1 MTRMMNRYA
10 VKILRKL
17 GFYTVRELMYFSI
30 ISKFAKLL
38 RLKSDKLLCLDLGCG
53 NGKITKMLSKVC
65 DTIIGIDIRRSN
77 EWVVDVKMDFI
88 VADARKI
95 PLRQES
101 MNLIT
106 VLSLLEHVPKWNE
119 VIAEVSRVLRAVG
132 VAIIQLPNLYFVIEP
147 HTYFPLLGILP
158 KGIRHKIA
166 QLNSSGDLQ
175 FDCTINNVIA
185 TVAQYSLK
193 LVGVY
198 THWHSGYKTFPIMFL
213 VKKMFPPP
221 SWFLILL
228 KNRKR
233 LNGER

>member
-1 MTRMMNRYA
+1 MTRMMYRYA
-10 VKILRKL
+10 VKILSKL
-17 GFYTVRELMYFSI
+17 GFYAVRELTYFSI

-53 NGKITKMLSKVC
+53 NGKITKMSSKVC
-65 DTIIGIDIRRSN
+65 DTIIGIDIKRSN
-77 EWVVDVKMDFI
+77 EWVVNDKMDYI

-119 VIAEVSRVLRAVG
+119 VIAEISRALRAVG

-147 HTYFPLLGILP
+147 HTKFPLLAILP

-166 QLNSSGDLQ
+166 QLNSYGDLQ

-198 THWHSGYKTFPIMFL
+198 AHWHSAYKTIPIMYL

-221 SWFLILL
+221 SWFVILL
-228 KNRKR
+228 KNRKPT
-233 LNGER
+233 

>member
-1 MTRMMNRYA
+1 
-10 VKILRKL
+10 
-17 GFYTVRELMYFSI
+17 MYFI
-30 ISKFAKLL
+30 ITFKFAKLL

-95 PLRQES
+95 PLRQGS
-101 MNLIT
+101 MNLI
-106 VLSLLEHVPKWNE
+106 VLLSLLEHVPKWNE

-147 HTYFPLLGILP
+147 HTYFPLLGILS

-166 QLNSSGDLQ
+166 QLTCCDDLQ

-185 TVAQYSLK
+185 TATQYSLK

-198 THWHSGYKTFPIMFL
+198 AHWHSAYKTFPIMFPL

-228 KNRKR
+228 KSRKR
-233 LNGER
+233 PNGER